1 MIEPLICTAGTGDS
15 ATYRSGEY
23 EFRLSADLGFGWQ
36 RCVILWRGQPIKTVT
51 ALNALDR
58 ATYWVRKREQELVSL
73 DAVDLGREPVPELDF
88 AQFADMQR

>member
-1 MIEPLICTAGTGDS
+1 MELICTAGTGDS

-23 EFRLSADLGFGWQ
+23 EFRLSADIGFGWQ
-36 RCVILWRGQPIKTVT
+36 RCVIMWRDSPIHAVT

-73 DAVDLGREPVPELDF
+73 DAVDMGREPVPELTF
-88 AQFADMQR
+88 SQFADMQR